1 MSDLTTKAESGC
13 PVIPLPKIEMPKERP
28 VYDETSTSN
37 IAHAKKSAQK
47 VAIVGFAKSW
57 PLTPFDDP
65 DFEVWGLNELYKFF
79 QQKPNARADRWFE
92 IHNPESPSK
101 NNEVHHGFL
110 KKFPLP
116 IYMWK
121 HYDEFPS
128 SVPYPREEVK
138 AMFNEHMI
146 FPGSE
151 TPSKYQNVGA
161 KYSNFSN
168 QITWM
173 MLLAIY
179 EGFKEIHVYGV
190 DMATKEELKTADGK
204 VELVGEYIWQRP
216 SCEAVIGFALGR
228 GIKVLVP
235 QQSELCKFP
244 CDYGFDSDNSVR
256 CFVKTRKTELI
267 NKDRMLSNQE
277 QQIRMQLDSISRQ
290 REQLKGHL
298 MEDSWL
304 LGNHII

>member
-1 MSDLTTKAESGC
+1 MTPECEEKVMDNVMPTTPAFQGLPE
-13 PVIPLPKIEMPKERP
+13 IPKIPKP
-28 VYDETSTSN
+28 DIMKAV
-37 IAHAKKSAQK
+37 HADSKAKK

-57 PLTPFDDP
+57 PLAPFEDKE
-65 DFEVWGLNELYKFF
+65 FEIWGLNELYKFF
-79 QQKPNARADRWFE
+79 HQKPGTRADRWFE

-101 NNEVHHGFL
+101 NNEVHRAFL

-128 SVPYPREEVK
+128 SVPYPLEEVK
-138 AMFNEHMI
+138 GMMNEHMI
-146 FPGSE
+146 FPGSKTE
-151 TPSKYQNVGA
+151 SRYQNVGA

-204 VELVGEYIWQRP
+204 VEVVGEYIWQRP

-228 GIKVLVP
+228 GIKILVP
-235 QQSELCKFP
+235 QNSELCKFP
-244 CDYGFDSDNSVR
+244 CDYGFESDNSTR
-256 CFVKTRKTELI
+256 CFVKGRKNELI
-267 NKDRMLSNQE
+267 SKDKMLAQQE
-277 QQIRMQLDSISRQ
+277 MQMRQQLESLMKQ
-290 REQLKGHL
+290 RAQVQGHL